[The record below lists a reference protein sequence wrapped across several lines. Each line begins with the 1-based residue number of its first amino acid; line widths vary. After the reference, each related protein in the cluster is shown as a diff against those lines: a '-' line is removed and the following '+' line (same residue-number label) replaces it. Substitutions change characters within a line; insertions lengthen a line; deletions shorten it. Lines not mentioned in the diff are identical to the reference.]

1 MDFRQ
6 YLGIGVLLPRMWRR
20 FDAFAAL
27 LNIPDV
33 SSKTNY
39 YFQITGYL
47 FINWLTISNNAIFIN

>member
-27 LNIPDV
+27 LNIPVV
-33 SSKTNY
+33 SSKKT
-39 YFQITGYL
+39 IYL
-47 FINWLTISNNAIFIN
+47 VIDW